1 MARLPEHEYIMDTG
15 EVPSESLEN
24 IAYLARSE
32 NRLQVLAALTT
43 RIPAPGKEPPSYDRR
58 DLAGLT
64 GTSRTTIGR
73 ILAEF
78 EDRKWARRTIDG
90 EYVAT
95 PQGQHLAV
103 QFEQLMGSVGT
114 IQELD
119 EAMAN
124 FPASDLSISGTDAVY
139 GIQDF
144 DEVTIHRPGAYDPET
159 LGQVLG
165 ERTKA
170 TRTHYSLAFA
180 APVKP
185 YVDAFVEKT
194 ETEGW
199 ETNELVYSDRLID
212 WYGPNTRP
220 TRTQVRNILET
231 TNIKLFRYEGY
242 MPCQLFIFDDSVL
255 IDNSQAT
262 NVEVGTYVESR
273 NSTVRAWAVDL
284 LNRYKENSTEVI
296 PEDLAE

>member
-1 MARLPEHEYIMDTG
+1 MSRLTKNEYTMDTG
-15 EVPSESLEN
+15 EVPSGSLED

-43 RIPAPGKEPPSYDRR
+43 RIPPPGKEPPSYDKR

-64 GTSRTTIGR
+64 GTSRTTLGR
-73 ILAEF
+73 ILTEF
-78 EDRKWARRTIDG
+78 EDRKWVRRTIDG

-95 PQGQHLAV
+95 PQGKHMAV
-103 QFEQLMGSVGT
+103 QFEQLLGSVGT

-124 FPASDLSISGTDAVY
+124 FPASDLSIGGTDAVY

-144 DEVTIHRPGAYDPET
+144 DEVTIHRPGAYDPKT

-165 ERTKA
+165 ERTRA
-170 TRTHYSLAFA
+170 SATHYSLAFA

-194 ETEGW
+194 ESDGW
-199 ETNELVYSDRLID
+199 EANELVYSERLID

-220 TRTQVRNILET
+220 TRTQARNILET
-231 TNIKLFRYEGY
+231 TNIRLFGYEGH
-242 MPCQLFIFDDSVL
+242 MPCQLFIFDETVI

-262 NVEVGTYVESR
+262 NVDVGTFVESR
-273 NSTVRAWAVDL
+273 NPTVRAWAVDL
-284 LNRYKENSTEVI
+284 FNRYKENSTEVT